1 MEKSNIQWTGNTVN
15 FWMGCKKVS
24 PACKYCYLYRI
35 MAKNGG
41 DGSTIKRVSDATFY
55 KSLYWKQPTVIFT
68 CSMSDFFLPEAD
80 AWREDA
86 WDVIRRTPQHTWQIL
101 TKRPERIAECLPPD
115 WGAGWDNVWLG
126 VSVENQEYFKRVAIL
141 NKIPAKIR
149 FISAEPLLEEIDF
162 LAEIDGKRVID
173 SVQWVIIGGESGNSY
188 GPYGYRPSE
197 ISWYERAINDLKQN
211 TSAAVFNKQL
221 GCYLRDKLKLKHYH
235 GGEMNEW
242 PENLRVREF
251 PVENISFNMM

>member
-15 FWMGCKKVS
+15 FWTGCKKVS
-24 PACKYCYLYRI
+24 LGCKYCYLYRI
-35 MAKNGG
+35 VAKNGG
-41 DGSTIKRVSDATFY
+41 DGSTIRRVSNATFY
-55 KSLYWKQPTVIFT
+55 QSLYWEQPTVIFT

-86 WDVIRRTPQHTWQIL
+86 WDVIRKTPQHTWQIL
-101 TKRPERIAECLPPD
+101 TKRPERIAKCLPPD
-115 WGAGWDNVWLG
+115 WGDGWDNVWLG
-126 VSVENQEYFKRVAIL
+126 VSVENQEYFKRVGIL
-141 NKIPAKIR
+141 SKIPAKIR

-162 LAEIDGKRVID
+162 LAEIDGERVID
-173 SVQWVIIGGESGNSY
+173 SFQWVIIGGESGNSY

-197 ISWYERAINDLKQN
+197 ISWYEKAINDLKQN
-211 TSAAVFNKQL
+211 TSVAVFNKQL

>member
-1 MEKSNIQWTGNTVN
+1 MENSNIQWTDNTVN
-15 FWMGCKKVS
+15 FWTGCKKVS
-24 PACKYCYLYRI
+24 TGCKNCYLYRI
-35 MAKNGG
+35 VAKNGG
-41 DGSTIKRVSDATFY
+41 DASTIKRVSDATFY

-115 WGAGWDNVWLG
+115 WGAGWNNVWLG
-126 VSVENQEYFKRVAIL
+126 VSVENQEYFKRVGIL
-141 NKIPAKIR
+141 SKIPAKIR

-162 LAEIDGKRVID
+162 LAEIDGERVID

-188 GPYGYRPSE
+188 GSYGYRVSE

-211 TSAAVFNKQL
+211 TSVTVFNKQL